1 MHILADTFLYFLNT
15 TCNLSVDLRYDLI
28 IKGVIFMKKVITISR
43 EFGSGGHDIG
53 MEVAKRLN
61 IPFYDY
67 EIVDKAV
74 TESGFTKEFVEE
86 HGEYSS
92 LSSVLLGTSAPF
104 DSYYYTE
111 DPQDKIFKIQ
121 RKIITNFAQEG
132 PCVIVGRCANYILE
146 QAKIDSFDVFVRA
159 DVDKRAENVANRVD
173 LKGEEL
179 IKFLQKRDH
188 KRRVYY
194 RFYTKRKWGD
204 YHDYNMML
212 DSGAIG
218 KDKCVDLIINAIG
231 E

>member
-1 MHILADTFLYFLNT
+1 M
-15 TCNLSVDLRYDLI
+15 
-28 IKGVIFMKKVITISR
+28 
-43 EFGSGGHDIG
+43 IG
-53 MEVAKRLN
+53 MEVAKRLD
-61 IPFYDY
+61 IPFYDH

-74 TESGFTKEFVEE
+74 AESGFTKEFVEE

-104 DSYYYTE
+104 DSYYYAE

-121 RKIITNFAQEG
+121 RRIITKFAQEG

-146 QAKIDSFDVFVRA
+146 QADIDSFDVFIRA
-159 DVDKRAENVANRVD
+159 NIEKRMANVSDRVD
-173 LKGEEL
+173 LKGDEL
-179 IKFLQKRDH
+179 VKFLQKRDH

-218 KDKCVDLIINAIG
+218 KENCINLIIKAIG

>member
-1 MHILADTFLYFLNT
+1 
-15 TCNLSVDLRYDLI
+15 
-28 IKGVIFMKKVITISR
+28 MKTIITISR

-53 MEVAKRLN
+53 MEVAKRLD
-61 IPFYDY
+61 IPFYDH

-74 TESGFTKEFVEE
+74 AESGFTKEFVEE

-104 DSYYYTE
+104 DSYYYAE

-121 RKIITNFAQEG
+121 RRIITKFAQEG

-146 QAKIDSFDVFVRA
+146 QADIDSFDVFIRA
-159 DVDKRAENVANRVD
+159 NIEKRMANVSDRVD
-173 LKGEEL
+173 LKGDEL
-179 IKFLQKRDH
+179 VKFLQKRDH

-212 DSGAIG
+212 DSGVIG
-218 KDKCVDLIINAIG
+218 KENCINLIIKAIG

>member
-1 MHILADTFLYFLNT
+1 
-15 TCNLSVDLRYDLI
+15 
-28 IKGVIFMKKVITISR
+28 MKKVITISR

-61 IPFYDY
+61 IPFYDQ

-74 TESGFTKEFVEE
+74 AESGFTKEFIEE
-86 HGEYSS
+86 HGEYGT

-104 DSYYYTE
+104 DSYYYAE

-121 RKIITNFAQEG
+121 RRIIKKFAQEG
-132 PCVIVGRCANYILE
+132 PCVIVGRCSNYILE
-146 QAKIDSFDVFVRA
+146 QADIDSFDVFIKA
-159 DVDKRAENVANRVD
+159 DIEKRAENVADRVE
-173 LKGEEL
+173 LKGDEL
-179 IKFLQKRDH
+179 IKFLQRRDH

-194 RFYTKRKWGD
+194 RFYTRRKWGD

-212 DSGAIG
+212 DSGMIG
-218 KDKCVDLIINAIG
+218 KDKCVDMIISAIG